1 MGNYGRFSDYQGRI
15 GLLGADRATQRRPVR
30 PGATVLGGITRAD
43 GVG

>member
-1 MGNYGRFSDYQGRI
+1 MGNYGRFSDYQGRV
-15 GLLGADRATQRRPVR
+15 GLLSVDRATQPRSVR